1 MIRDDCGQI
10 NYGIVA
16 QCNFRTQRLLASWS
30 AGQNWVGLYKKAVV
44 VVMWRLGRGRY
55 KYPEL
60 EEVIR
65 SCRCSVMMRMM
76 MMMMMIMIFS
86 TRSLKEWPPLINSHS
101 FISNQKSRTVSR
113 WLLTGL
119 NLCERMWI
127 IESVFTLLGSLLL
140 TVTDWMTEN
149 HNHIGD
155 EWLLCWVYKNSS
167 IKENSMAFIYNYFLV
182 K

>member
-76 MMMMMIMIFS
+76 MMMMMMMIMIFS

-101 FISNQKSRTVSR
+101 FMQTLSNQKSRTVSR

-127 IESVFTLLGSLLL
+127 IESVYTFGLL
-140 TVTDWMTEN
+140 TPYCNRLND
-149 HNHIGD
+149 G
-155 EWLLCWVYKNSS
+155 KS
-167 IKENSMAFIYNYFLV
+167 
-182 K
+182 

>member
-1 MIRDDCGQI
+1 MRTGGDERKEKGSVFLCRKSLPRPFCYCWQMIRDDCGQI

-76 MMMMMIMIFS
+76 MMMMIFS

-101 FISNQKSRTVSR
+101 FMQTLSNQKSRTVSR

-127 IESVFTLLGSLLL
+127 IESVYTFGLL
-140 TVTDWMTEN
+140 TPYCNRLND
-149 HNHIGD
+149 G
-155 EWLLCWVYKNSS
+155 KS
-167 IKENSMAFIYNYFLV
+167 
-182 K
+182 